1 MAERSPRRVRKL
13 LICLKERTCRSTSGS
28 NKSSRCWQSP
38 GRTEKVCLLISARRF
53 VLTRMESGVS
63 TSISAHLVLFIC
75 PVKTWRR
82 ITWAAFTFLFLSKLY
97 LALQCKKV
105 MAVVTLKYHTMKK
118 ITLKVF
124 RNKQSKFCSFIR
136 DKKKICYLP
145 CKTGINCKSESFVIL
160 KNAFY
165 V

>member
-1 MAERSPRRVRKL
+1 MAEGSPRRVRKL

-28 NKSSRCWQSP
+28 SKSSRCWQSP

-82 ITWAAFTFLFLSKLY
+82 ITWAFFTFLFLSKLY
-97 LALQCKKV
+97 LALQCKKA
-105 MAVVTLKYHTMKK
+105 MAVITLKYHTIKMV
-118 ITLKVF
+118 TLKVL
-124 RNKQSKFCSFIR
+124 RNKQSKFCSFIK
-136 DKKKICYLP
+136 D
-145 CKTGINCKSESFVIL
+145 FL
-160 KNAFY
+160 KNVIYPAKLE
-165 V
+165 